1 MSFTDAIQSCFNNYA
16 NFNGRARRSEYW
28 YFFLFYAVISI
39 VLSALARNSSIFSFI
54 SGIVSLALLI
64 PNLAVSVRRLHDIGR
79 SGWYYLISFIP
90 VIGQIIMIVWFCQD
104 SVPGTNMY
112 GMNPKGIGG
121 GGAFL

>member
-90 VIGQIIMIVWFCQD
+90 VVGQIIMIVWFCQD

>member
-1 MSFTDAIQSCFNNYA
+1 MSFTDAIKSCFNNYA

-54 SGIVSLALLI
+54 SGIFSLALLV
-64 PNLAVSVRRLHDIGR
+64 PNLAVSIRRLHDIGR

-90 VIGQIIMIVWFCQD
+90 VVGQIIMIVWFCQD

-121 GGAFL
+121 GGSFL

>member
-1 MSFTDAIQSCFNNYA
+1 MSFTDAIKSCFNNYA

-54 SGIVSLALLI
+54 SGIFSLALLV
-64 PNLAVSVRRLHDIGR
+64 PNLAVSIRRLHDIGR

-90 VIGQIIMIVWFCQD
+90 VVGQIIMIVWFCQD